1 MPTLLLLCLSIP
13 SLGLLYMLDEV
24 GMPSSTSKV
33 VGHQWYWSY
42 EQSDISASSS
52 DSYICSGPIRLLSTS
67 STLDVPPFI
76 VLRFL
81 ITSADVLHSW
91 TVPAC
96 GIKADAVP
104 GRLNMLSN
112 YLDRPGT
119 FYGQCSEICGSN
131 HSFIPIKICVIS

>member
-1 MPTLLLLCLSIP
+1 
-13 SLGLLYMLDEV
+13 MLDEV
-24 GMPSSTSKV
+24 GTPSLTSKV

-42 EQSDISASSS
+42 EQSDVTPSTS
-52 DSYICSGPIRLLSTS
+52 DSYICSGPLRLLSAS
-67 STLDVPPFI
+67 STLDVPHTL

-96 GIKADAVP
+96 CMKADAVP

-131 HSFIPIKICVIS
+131 HSFIPIKIRVIS